1 MRRDDWL
8 LHQLPVGMAEDDF
21 LFRFV
26 SIFQRV
32 ADTVVH
38 QIDTLPHMF
47 DPTVA
52 PEPMVQT
59 MATWLGVDWL
69 DSSLDGRLQRRI
81 VLDYADLI
89 QWRGT
94 KRGLQ
99 QLLEL
104 LSGAPAE
111 VRDSGGVFP
120 EGESPAAPPHVR
132 LDVESAGWN
141 SVADLVRII
150 RDELPATV
158 TFDLWIAGERVWP
171 NDEQF
176 AARTGQLP
184 LAAPPWRPFSGES
197 DDPVGRNNDDG
208 ADRWLRSPAPNA
220 GIRPNSCRSDGRRR
234 SSVHTV
240 TIRCS
245 GSRRTC
251 RPPPRG
257 PTAIR
262 RCAVS
267 QALAV
272 ATGSAARCV
281 RRAAN

>member
-32 ADTVVH
+32 SDTVVL

-52 PEPMVQT
+52 PEPMVQE
-59 MATWLGVDWL
+59 MAQWLGVNWL
-69 DSSLDGRLQRRI
+69 DSSLDGRLQREI
-81 VLDYADLI
+81 VLGYAQMI

-94 KRGLQ
+94 KRGIQ

-104 LSGAPAE
+104 LSGGPAT
-111 VRDSGGVFP
+111 VRDSGGVFA

-132 LDVESAGWN
+132 LDIDAPGWN

-158 TFDLWIAGERVWP
+158 TFDLWIAGDRVWP
-171 NDEQF
+171 AEDTSVV
-176 AARTGQLP
+176 RTGQLP
-184 LAAPPWRPFSGES
+184 APAAPQE
-197 DDPVGRNNDDG
+197 
-208 ADRWLRSPAPNA
+208 ADR
-220 GIRPNSCRSDGRRR
+220 G
-234 SSVHTV
+234 
-240 TIRCS
+240 
-245 GSRRTC
+245 
-251 RPPPRG
+251 
-257 PTAIR
+257 
-262 RCAVS
+262 
-267 QALAV
+267 
-272 ATGSAARCV
+272 
-281 RRAAN
+281 

>member
-32 ADTVVH
+32 SDTVVH

-59 MATWLGVDWL
+59 MARWLGVDWL
-69 DSSLDGRLQRRI
+69 DSSLDGRLQREI
-81 VLDYADLI
+81 VLEYAQLI

-94 KRGLQ
+94 KRGLE

-104 LSGAPAE
+104 LSGAPAT
-111 VRDSGGVFP
+111 VRDSGGIFP

-132 LDVESAGWN
+132 LDIESPGWN
-141 SVADLVRII
+141 SVPDLVRII

-158 TFDLWIAGERVWP
+158 VFDLWIAGDRVWP
-171 NDEQF
+171 TDE
-176 AARTGQLP
+176 AMAVRSGQLP
-184 LAAPPWRPFSGES
+184 QRRTPAVARTSATAPPNSSPAPY
-197 DDPVGRNNDDG
+197 DDLSDDG
-208 ADRWLRSPAPNA
+208 AT
-220 GIRPNSCRSDGRRR
+220 DG
-234 SSVHTV
+234 
-240 TIRCS
+240 
-245 GSRRTC
+245 
-251 RPPPRG
+251 
-257 PTAIR
+257 
-262 RCAVS
+262 
-267 QALAV
+267 
-272 ATGSAARCV
+272 
-281 RRAAN
+281 

>member
-32 ADTVVH
+32 SDTVVH

-59 MATWLGVDWL
+59 MANWLGVDWL
-69 DSSLDGRLQRRI
+69 DSSLDGRLQRKI
-81 VLDYADLI
+81 VLNYAEII

-94 KRGLQ
+94 KRGLE

-104 LSGAPAE
+104 LSDGPVS
-111 VRDSGGVFP
+111 VRDSGGIFA

-132 LDVESAGWN
+132 LDIESAGWN
-141 SVADLVRII
+141 SVVDLVRII

-171 NDEQF
+171 TSELANT
-176 AARTGQLP
+176 RTGQLP
-184 LAAPPWRPFSGES
+184 APKMKQDHGH
-197 DDPVGRNNDDG
+197 V
-208 ADRWLRSPAPNA
+208 
-220 GIRPNSCRSDGRRR
+220 
-234 SSVHTV
+234 
-240 TIRCS
+240 
-245 GSRRTC
+245 
-251 RPPPRG
+251 
-257 PTAIR
+257 
-262 RCAVS
+262 
-267 QALAV
+267 
-272 ATGSAARCV
+272 
-281 RRAAN
+281 